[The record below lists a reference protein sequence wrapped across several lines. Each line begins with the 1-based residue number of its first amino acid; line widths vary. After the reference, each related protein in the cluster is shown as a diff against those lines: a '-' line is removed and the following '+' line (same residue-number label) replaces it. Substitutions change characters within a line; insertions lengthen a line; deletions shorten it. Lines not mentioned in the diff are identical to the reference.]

1 MFVRLSKRQKYTQKV
16 VAEKGKPSW
25 MHICYSYRRGKT
37 PSLMHICYYISLHIF
52 EFIDVIWL
60 RDWEIVRLESGG
72 RFFLGITN
80 DCGIWRWSLPVLDEG
95 CVYDKD
101 CVVSWVWRS
110 LLPRCHKWLWYWRWS
125 LPVLAI
131 AQSSTLKQTA
141 NMMQR
146 MTLYGLQ
153 VSPISQSCKTCLHV
167 RRGLPSTKC
176 TYVGN
181 YSRLNC
187 IFSCCSS

>member
-37 PSLMHICYYISLHIF
+37 PSLMHICCCISLHIF

-60 RDWEIVRLESGG
+60 HDWEIVRLESGG

-95 CVYDKD
+95 RVYDKG
-101 CVVSWVWRS
+101 CVVSRVWRS
-110 LLPRCHKWLWYWRWS
+110 LLPRCHKWLWYWRRS

-146 MTLYGLQ
+146 ITLYGFQ
-153 VSPISQSCKTCLHV
+153 VSPINQSVKHAYMW
-167 RRGLPSTKC
+167 GEGFPLPNAHML
-176 TYVGN
+176 G
-181 YSRLNC
+181 
-187 IFSCCSS
+187 IIPG